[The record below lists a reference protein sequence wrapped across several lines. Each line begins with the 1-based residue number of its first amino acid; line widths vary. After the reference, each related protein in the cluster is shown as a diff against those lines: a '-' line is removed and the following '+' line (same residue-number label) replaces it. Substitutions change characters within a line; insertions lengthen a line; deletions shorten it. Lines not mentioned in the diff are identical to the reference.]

1 MDFEVKKWRPN
12 VVLECPLKTILDTAT
27 NLELIVISKLNSHE
41 IDFSK
46 TNSFTWDVKG
56 LSKSFISCQFAFIV
70 KNGNQTTHAMAS
82 KGMLRQEEAFWVE
95 DVSSLT
101 LNHAAIDR

>member
-27 NLELIVISKLNSHE
+27 NLELIGQWLPSIR
-41 IDFSK
+41 
-46 TNSFTWDVKG
+46 
-56 LSKSFISCQFAFIV
+56 LSKSFIFCQFAFIAR
-70 KNGNQTTHAMAS
+70 NGNQTTHEMAS
-82 KGMLRQEEAFWVE
+82 KGMLRQEEAFWVK

-101 LNHAAIDR
+101 LNRAAIDRRCMDQP